1 MFMVLFTFK
10 QIWVEGVS
18 VGWGFAVKKT
28 MKGRSIRP
36 DLMMLQMLQA
46 LNASQSSVE
55 LRDYS
60 VSMITVLTKGLQLLD
75 PLNGTYPI
83 N

>member
-1 MFMVLFTFK
+1 
-10 QIWVEGVS
+10 
-18 VGWGFAVKKT
+18 
-28 MKGRSIRP
+28 
-36 DLMMLQMLQA
+36 MMLQMLQA
-46 LNASQSSVE
+46 LMHPSSVE

-60 VSMITVLTKGLQLLD
+60 VSMITELTKGLQLLD